1 MFSDSIWIAFADKEV
16 TRMTVWGGDFGRAV
30 RLARM
35 ARFAFYTSDGVAYGC
50 DGPSSEHQYIKLL
63 AVKEDLV
70 GCFPCGIL
78 GAVGTTLKAKPVR
91 MLGTNLGELASGV
104 RTEAEFRRGDAY

>member
-63 AVKEDLV
+63 AVKRRSRRLLSMWHSWHGWND
-70 GCFPCGIL
+70 
-78 GAVGTTLKAKPVR
+78 
-91 MLGTNLGELASGV
+91 
-104 RTEAEFRRGDAY
+104 TESQTGPDAGYQPG